1 MRTSFGS
8 SIALLIGLGSANL
21 VRPAALQ
28 GQPAGAPPS
37 TAWTIARDPFA
48 DLWFHALAV
57 IKYDGYGPLPLYDTR
72 YTERAR
78 EAKTRAH
85 IETTLDLHVTDFRKA
100 LAADSAFEVL
110 HFLPLYFVGQ
120 EPPLVLAALR
130 AAIRESPRA
139 VHQSSLA
146 STASVIAAA
155 LPTRQERVVFASLL
169 DAVDNEWT
177 NFVRA
182 DRSAHVLDDR
192 RSLHDLE
199 STWNDQFARSLDGYL
214 SMVGITRGM
223 ILVSPTVGGEGRIIR
238 EPGGTV
244 IVAVS
249 SGLGVAGESA
259 ALLRVVRELAFPLLD
274 QLRAPLVTSTTR
286 VGAARER
293 DAAAV
298 RAGAI
303 ILDAVDKP
311 LAAEYRRLFL
321 DAIGGRAFENA
332 FPLSHDAEMELRRLV
347 SRAVHG
353 AASGRTSYENY

>member
-1 MRTSFGS
+1 VVG
-8 SIALLIGLGSANL
+8 
-21 VRPAALQ
+21 
-28 GQPAGAPPS
+28 
-37 TAWTIARDPFA
+37 
-48 DLWFHALAV
+48 
-57 IKYDGYGPLPLYDTR
+57 YDGYGPLTLYNAR
-72 YTERAR
+72 YAERVHD
-78 EAKTRAH
+78 AKARAH
-85 IETTLDLHVTDFRKA
+85 IATALDRRVTDFRKA
-100 LAADSAFEVL
+100 LGADSAFEIL

-120 EPPLVLAALR
+120 EPTLVLAALR
-130 AAIRESPRA
+130 AAIRESPRG

-169 DAVDNEWT
+169 DAVDDEWT
-177 NFVRA
+177 TFVRA
-182 DRSAHVLDDR
+182 DRSAHMADDR
-192 RSLHDLE
+192 RTLNDLQ
-199 STWNDQFARSLDGYL
+199 STWNDRFARSLDDYL
-214 SMVGITRGM
+214 SMVGINRGT
-223 ILVSPTVGGEGRIIR
+223 ILVSPAVGGEGRIIR

-249 SGLGVAGESA
+249 SGVGVAGESA

-332 FPLSHDAEMELRRLV
+332 FPLSNDAEMELRRLV
-347 SRAVHG
+347 SNAVRG
-353 AASGRTSYENY
+353 AASGRTSYEND